1 MSADKTTAKT
11 KIKFFD
17 VAGAPEI
24 APGGRKEILVDSAHF
39 HVWIHGDWPGFKGN
53 MHCHSADEFFYCVR
67 GRCVFHFPDQPSRE
81 LKPGSCVVIPKGQ
94 SYQIE
99 HLSDGYLALL
109 GARAEP
115 DGMER
120 WTETGVVAESD
131 TEGGRSHKAAK
142 PRRPGTL
149 D

>member
-1 MSADKTTAKT
+1 MSEV
-11 KIKFFD
+11 KFFD

-24 APGGRKEILVDSAHF
+24 APGGRKEILVNSDRF

-53 MHCHSADEFFYCVR
+53 MHCHSADEIFVCVR
-67 GRCVFHFPDQPSRE
+67 GSCIFHFPDQPSCE
-81 LKPGSCVVIPKGQ
+81 LKPGSCVVIPKGAP
-94 SYQIE
+94 YQIE
-99 HLSDGYLALL
+99 HIGDGYMALL

-120 WTETGVVAESD
+120 WTETGEVAPSD
-131 TEGGRSHKAAK
+131 TDAGRQNKAAK
-142 PRRPGTL
+142 PRIKGTVKGTI